1 MAERRVGLDSAT
13 NLPRALVMS
22 LCAFV
27 WFFFYVSPLCRQ
39 DYCFCVSRGASL
51 GHDKRGLTSPSGACY
66 SKPRCLP
73 QNLLFPFAHA
83 LILNPAANE
92 KVFPNEFWHV
102 APGKH
107 QTPREPAALV
117 RRYPLQ
123 GGIETSHPAPK
134 GGGSFKEHPS
144 VPLGF
149 YNPAARLT
157 GWS

>member
-27 WFFFYVSPLCRQ
+27 FFFFYVSPLCRQ

-51 GHDKRGLTSPSGACY
+51 GHDKRGLTSPPSRACY

-92 KVFPNEFWHV
+92 KGFSQRILARGSWQ
-102 APGKH
+102 APD
-107 QTPREPAALV
+107 T
-117 RRYPLQ
+117 
-123 GGIETSHPAPK
+123 K
-134 GGGSFKEHPS
+134 GASS
-144 VPLGF
+144 VCTQVPLAGG
-149 YNPAARLT
+149 N
-157 GWS
+157 